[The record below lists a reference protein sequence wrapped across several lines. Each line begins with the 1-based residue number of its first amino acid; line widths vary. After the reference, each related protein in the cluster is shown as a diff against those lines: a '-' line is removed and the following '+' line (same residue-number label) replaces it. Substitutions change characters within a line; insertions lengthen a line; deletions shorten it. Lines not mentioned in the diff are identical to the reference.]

1 MKKETRLYNVMFP
14 VWMLI
19 LFPITWL
26 IVIPGNFIVDS
37 LVLLICMKVLK
48 IDDKKSFY
56 KRNILKIFILGFFA
70 DIIGSACMFGGLI
83 LFDHYNLA
91 DFVMG
96 DEFLLT
102 IPGLI
107 IAGVCIFL
115 FDYFI
120 ALRKSDKAVRFK
132 IALTFAIATAP
143 YTFLIPSSWIYR

>member
-1 MKKETRLYNVMFP
+1 MKKEIKLYNIFFP
-14 VWMLI
+14 FWMLMM
-19 LFPITWL
+19 
-26 IVIPGNFIVDS
+26 IPTMWIFVMPVNFIVDS
-37 LVLLICMKVLK
+37 LVLLICMKVLQ
-48 IDDKKSFY
+48 IEGKKQFY
-56 KRNILKIFILGFFA
+56 KSNILKLFA
-70 DIIGSACMFGGLI
+70 FGLLSDAIGSALLFVGAYI
-83 LFDHYNLA
+83 LELGNI
-91 DFVMG
+91 G
-96 DEFLLT
+96 DELYLT